1 METLID
7 LFELHEPVIETY
19 RAAYRVPFAPTP
31 RQSIDLSV
39 YFEDDGAPPAVPPY
53 TTTSKACSVANKGM
67 AHRKAAKIETLA
79 MRDFTLSANTGRK
92 KRS

>member
-39 YFEDDGAPPAVPPY
+39 YFEDDEP
-53 TTTSKACSVANKGM
+53 TVAFPSSSDSSERILRARLWGT
-67 AHRKAAKIETLA
+67 E
-79 MRDFTLSANTGRK
+79 D
-92 KRS
+92 